1 MEEIKPFTYSVRFN
15 TINNLDVF
23 VKKSFKELVI
33 DSLINLKKDF
43 GVSVYGYLLM
53 SDHISLILSAEDQR
67 QLTMFCEK
75 FKKEVSQKVMDL
87 LEGDG
92 ITEKRWLLFLVN
104 FINKENSEGGA
115 NKIWTLEYF
124 LKPLNDTIEF
134 DEELLTLYQ
143 RPVEEGIV
151 NNPED
156 YFYSSVKE
164 NLVEQYYFNKQA
176 V

>member
-1 MEEIKPFTYSVRFN
+1 MEEIKPFAYSVRFN

-23 VKKSFKELVI
+23 VKKSLKELVI
-33 DSLINLKKDF
+33 DSLINLKKDYGITVF
-43 GVSVYGYLLM
+43 GYLLM
-53 SDHISLILSAEDQR
+53 SDQISMVISAEDQKH
-67 QLTMFCEK
+67 LTMFCEK

-92 ITEKRWLLFLVN
+92 ITEKRWLLFLIN

-124 LKPLNDTIEF
+124 LKPLNEPSEF
-134 DEELLTLYQ
+134 DEELAELYQ
-143 RPVEEGIV
+143 KPVEEGIV
-151 NNPED
+151 SNPED
-156 YFYSSVKE
+156 YFYSSIRE
-164 NLVEQYYFNKQA
+164 NQVEQYYFNKQA